1 MAFLY
6 NFNYNDECSVF
17 TSGLFIF
24 PFCRQ
29 VVCLQTFWAC
39 LSWRWAKLV
48 NYILHK
54 AKFKYLRTLL
64 KVSQKT
70 LVNGVNGEN
79 RIRLLMINDKYQ
91 DSSWKYQLFWLF
103 AILIPGDSDLSETSK
118 KKLCVKSSIFDV
130 WLGSEYTSECKYNT
144 WNNAKNIAFDDERE
158 MKYWMWIP
166 SVTIRFNMLVL
177 RLRVTKIRG

>member
-1 MAFLY
+1 MM
-6 NFNYNDECSVF
+6 NVQIF

-39 LSWRWAKLV
+39 LSWRLAKLV
-48 NYILHK
+48 NDILHK

-79 RIRLLMINDKYQ
+79 RIRLLMINTKTLPD
-91 DSSWKYQLFWLF
+91 KYQLFWLF

-118 KKLCVKSSIFDV
+118 KKLCLKSSILDV

-144 WNNAKNIAFDDERE
+144 WNSAKNISFDDERE
-158 MKYWMWIP
+158 MKDWMWIP
-166 SVTIRFNMLVL
+166 SVTILFNMLVL